1 MLGPVVWTNPQ
12 GQGRIQ
18 LDADFVEPDQA
29 LLDAPADQLLLAVLG
44 RLNLS
49 VEIEKAFFEALF
61 IQLSEEKPAR
71 ASAMARMMFDGYAAR
86 LSRAGVA
93 VYENNTLKID
103 AVYEDDTIRLNGE
116 MVGLTSLLQRLF
128 QGVL

>member
-1 MLGPVVWTNPQ
+1 
-12 GQGRIQ
+12 
-18 LDADFVEPDQA
+18 A

-103 AVYEDDTIRLNGE
+103 AVYEDD
-116 MVGLTSLLQRLF
+116 
-128 QGVL
+128 